1 MKKDPEILQHVFRRA
16 FFLSF
21 FFFFLPSKG
30 FMVIYSRIHTQD
42 KEPELD
48 S

>member
-21 FFFFLPSKG
+21 FFFPSKG